1 VGFNHPR
8 ICLDCMKRRVVVTGM
23 GIISPL
29 GIGLEEN
36 WAAITE
42 GRSGV
47 GLISKFDT
55 ESFPVKIAGE
65 VKGFQPENYIGHKEV
80 KKMDTF
86 IHYALAS
93 SQFALQDSGYE
104 VTESNAEKTGVL
116 VGVGLGGLPAIEKYH
131 DIYKEKGVRKI
142 TPFFIPMLITNLA
155 SGQIS
160 INIGARGPN
169 TCVSTACAT
178 GTHAI
183 GDAAKLIQYGEADA
197 MIAGGTE
204 SVITPL
210 GVGGF
215 AAAKALSTRNDDPQS
230 ASRPFD
236 KDRDGFVIGE
246 GCGVVVLEE
255 LEMAKKR
262 GAKIYAEIVGY
273 GLNSDAYHITATDPE
288 GKGAARCIELALK
301 SGGVNKEDIDY
312 INAHGTSTGADAT
325 ETIAIKSVFGDKAR
339 KLAVSSTKSMTGHLL
354 GAAGGVEAIFS
365 IMALK
370 QGILPPTI
378 NYTTPDPE
386 CDLDYVPNQAREKKI
401 EFSLSNSFGFGGTN
415 GVLIFKKWTN

>member
-1 VGFNHPR
+1 
-8 ICLDCMKRRVVVTGM
+8 MKRRVVVTGM

-29 GIGLEEN
+29 GFGLDEN
-36 WAAITE
+36 WTAITE

-55 ESFPVKIAGE
+55 DAFSVKIAGE
-65 VKGFQPENYIGHKEV
+65 VKGFTPEDHISHKDV

-86 IHYALAS
+86 IHYALVS
-93 SQFALQDSGYE
+93 SQLALRDSGYE
-104 VTESNAEKTGVL
+104 VTESNAERTGVL

-131 DIYKEKGVRKI
+131 NVYKEKGVRKI
-142 TPFFIPMLITNLA
+142 TPFFIPMLIANLA

-160 INIGARGPN
+160 IHIGAKGPN
-169 TCVSTACAT
+169 TCVVTACAT
-178 GTHAI
+178 GTHSI

-210 GVGGF
+210 AVGGF
-215 AAAKALSTRNDDPQS
+215 AASKALSTRNEDPQG

-262 GAKIYAEIVGY
+262 GAEIYGEIAGY

-288 GKGAARCIELALK
+288 GKGAARCMELALK
-301 SGGVNKEDIDY
+301 NGGINKEDIDY

-339 KLAVSSTKSMTGHLL
+339 QLAISSTKSMTGHLL

-365 IMALK
+365 LMALK
-370 QGILPPTI
+370 HGVLPPTI

-401 EFSLSNSFGFGGTN
+401 ELALSNSFGFGGTN
-415 GVLIFKKWTN
+415 GVLIFKKWMN

>member
-1 VGFNHPR
+1 
-8 ICLDCMKRRVVVTGM
+8 MKRRVVVTGM

-29 GIGLEEN
+29 GFGLNEN
-36 WAAITE
+36 WTAITE

-47 GLISKFDT
+47 GLISKFDADPF
-55 ESFPVKIAGE
+55 SVKIAGE
-65 VKGFQPENYIGHKEV
+65 VKGFTPEDHINHKDV

-86 IHYALAS
+86 IHYALVS
-93 SQFALQDSGYE
+93 SQLALKDSGYE
-104 VTESNAEKTGVL
+104 VNESNAERTGVL
-116 VGVGLGGLPAIEKYH
+116 VGVGLGGLPAIEKFH
-131 DIYKEKGVRKI
+131 DLYKEKGVRKI
-142 TPFFIPMLITNLA
+142 TPFFIPMLIPNLA

-160 INIGARGPN
+160 IHIGAKGPN
-169 TCVSTACAT
+169 TCVVTACAT
-178 GTHAI
+178 GTHSI

-210 GVGGF
+210 AVGGF
-215 AAAKALSTRNDDPQS
+215 AAAKALSTRNEDPQG

-255 LEMAKKR
+255 LEIAKKR
-262 GAKIYAEIVGY
+262 GAKIYGEIIGY

-288 GKGAARCIELALK
+288 GKGAARCMELALK
-301 SGGVNKEDIDY
+301 NGGINKEDIDY

-339 KLAVSSTKSMTGHLL
+339 QLAISSTKSMTGHLL

-365 IMALK
+365 LMALK
-370 QGILPPTI
+370 HGVLPPTI

-401 EFSLSNSFGFGGTN
+401 ELALSNSFGFGGTN
-415 GVLIFKKWTN
+415 GVLIFKKWMD

>member
-1 VGFNHPR
+1 
-8 ICLDCMKRRVVVTGM
+8 M

-29 GIGLEEN
+29 GTGLEEN
-36 WAAITE
+36 WTAITE

-47 GLISKFDT
+47 GLISKFDA

-65 VKGFQPENYIGHKEV
+65 VKGFTPENHIGHKDV

-86 IHYALAS
+86 IHYALVC

-104 VTESNAEKTGVL
+104 ITESNAERTGVL

-131 DIYKEKGVRKI
+131 DIYNEKGVRKI
-142 TPFFIPMLITNLA
+142 TPFFIPMLIPNLA

-160 INIGARGPN
+160 INIGAKGPN
-169 TCVSTACAT
+169 TCVVTACAT
-178 GTHAI
+178 GTHSI

-210 GVGGF
+210 CVGGF
-215 AAAKALSTRNDDPQS
+215 SAAKALSTRNDDPEG

-246 GCGVVVLEE
+246 GCGVVMLEE

-262 GAKIYAEIVGY
+262 GAKIYGEIVGY

-288 GKGAARCIELALK
+288 GKGAARCMELALK
-301 SGGVNKEDIDY
+301 SGGINKEDIDY

-325 ETIAIKSVFGDKAR
+325 ETIAIKSVFGDKAG
-339 KLAVSSTKSMTGHLL
+339 KLSVSSTKSMTGHLL

-365 IMALK
+365 LMALK
-370 QGILPPTI
+370 HGVLPPTI

-401 EFSLSNSFGFGGTN
+401 EIALSNSFGFGGTN
-415 GVLIFKKWTN
+415 GVLIFKKWMD